1 MSHFP
6 PIRVNLHMDSGIL
19 CYGHLFKQVLTIPVE
34 GVFVQ
39 IWVHFEDSA
48 FEDRC
53 IRDSSIISLD
63 VEHRPREVGELSVSS
78 SL

>member
-1 MSHFP
+1 
-6 PIRVNLHMDSGIL
+6 MDSGIF
-19 CYGHLFKQVLTIPVE
+19 CYGHLFKQVLTIPEE

-39 IWVHFEDSA
+39 IWVHFDDNA
-48 FEDRC
+48 FEDRF

-63 VEHRPREVGELSVSS
+63 VVHRAREVGKLSVFS